1 MKVELISITPDA
13 EKTMAHIARVS
24 NPNNQDNPKY
34 AGLLKYCIKHNH
46 WSVFEQSSMTLEITL
61 DTLKAEVY
69 SDVDSYKSEED
80 YSSKPL
86 DYDELYDDG
95 SD

>member
-1 MKVELISITPDA
+1 MERDKLKDIVRSLEL
-13 EKTMAHIARVS
+13 MV
-24 NPNNQDNPKY
+24 
-34 AGLLKYCIKHNH
+34 
-46 WSVFEQSSMTLEITL
+46 

-69 SDVDSYKSEED
+69 SDVDSYKDDETPSTTR
-80 YSSKPL
+80 L